1 MLKNLFNMGKRKD
14 QLISV
19 FGKKYAF
26 NLEKIREVCLTN
38 SESGGTK
45 QYEISEAYDRQE
57 DGDYSMSS
65 KVEHET
71 KVIGNAQNDMIIYD
85 VVKLF
90 IVTLLENSSTTDDDV
105 DLGTAL
111 ALNTMIDWGLLYEVI
126 E

>member
-1 MLKNLFNMGKRKD
+1 MGKRKD

>member
-1 MLKNLFNMGKRKD
+1 MGSKRRG
-14 QLISV
+14 QLIEIY
-19 FGKKYAF
+19 GKKYAF
-26 NLEKIREVCLTN
+26 NLDKVREVCLTN
-38 SESGGTK
+38 SEAGGTI
-45 QYEISEAYDRQE
+45 QQEISQAYDRQD
-57 DGDYSMSS
+57 DGDYTISS

-90 IVTLLENSSTTDDDV
+90 IVTLLENSSTSDDDI

-111 ALNTMIDWGLLYEVI
+111 ALNTMIDWGLLYEV